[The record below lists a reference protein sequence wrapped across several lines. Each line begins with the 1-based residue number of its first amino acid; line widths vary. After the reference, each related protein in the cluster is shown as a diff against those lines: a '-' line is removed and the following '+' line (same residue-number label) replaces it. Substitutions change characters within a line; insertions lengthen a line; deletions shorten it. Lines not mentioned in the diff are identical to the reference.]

1 MQMRRIS
8 LALVL
13 FAAVISAAS
22 ARQNNN
28 PAAAFDGVREFIK
41 QQLGERRLPSVA
53 VAVARDGRIIWE
65 EAFGWADSEKRIP
78 ATPHT
83 MYSLAS
89 ISKPFTATGLMIL
102 KERGRIE
109 LDRPINEYL
118 GEAKIAVRVGNPADA
133 TVRRVA
139 NHTAGLPLHYQFFY
153 EDEQYRA
160 PSRDETIRRY
170 GACVTA
176 PGERYQY
183 SNLGYGI
190 LDHVIARVSGRSYND
205 FMREEVFLP
214 LGLTHTSV
222 NIGPGLEKHQAVRYG
237 TDGSPIPF
245 YDFDH
250 PGGSAV
256 YASAHDL
263 VRFGMFH
270 LKAHLSDQKAILKD
284 ETIDELQ
291 QATVKTGGNSGYGIG
306 WGTNESPGGRRVVSH
321 SGGMGGVS
329 TLLRLYPAEKLAI
342 VVLSNAS
349 SNLPGQVMERIA
361 AVVAPETARGQGGQN
376 QPPPDFKPASELLG
390 AWQGKVHT
398 YKGELSFKLL
408 FQPDGDVHAQIG
420 TQLKT
425 LLNRAQFRDGY
436 LSGVFT
442 SDIGTEDAN
451 RTRYSLALS
460 LKLRGNVLNG
470 AMTAQSLPGRRVGNA
485 LTHWV
490 ELKKE

>member
-1 MQMRRIS
+1 MRRVS
-8 LALVL
+8 LALLL
-13 FAAVISAAS
+13 FAAVITAAS
-22 ARQNNN
+22 ARQKNS
-28 PAAAFDGVREFIK
+28 PDAFDRVREFIK
-41 QQLGERRLPSVA
+41 RQLAERRLPSIA
-53 VAVARDGRIIWE
+53 VAVARDGQIVWE
-65 EAFGWADSEKRIP
+65 EAFGWADTEKRVP
-78 ATPHT
+78 ATQHT

-89 ISKPFTATGLMIL
+89 ISKPITATGLMIL
-102 KERGRIE
+102 KERGRVE

-118 GEAKIAVRVGNPADA
+118 GEAKIAVRVGKPAEA

-153 EDEQYRA
+153 EDESYRA

-170 GACVTA
+170 GNCVTA

-190 LDHVIARVSGRSYND
+190 LDHVITRVSGRSYAD

-222 NIGPGLEKHQAVRYG
+222 NIGPGLEKYQAIRYSGDG
-237 TDGSPIPF
+237 TPIPF

-284 ETIDELQ
+284 ETIDEMQL
-291 QATVKTGGNSGYGIG
+291 ATVDMGPNTGYGIG
-306 WGTNESPGGRRVVSH
+306 WVTTQYSGGRRRVEH

-329 TLLRLYPAEKLAI
+329 TLLRLYPAEKIAI
-342 VVLSNAS
+342 VVLGNAS
-349 SNLPGQVMERIA
+349 STLPGQVMDQIV
-361 AVVAPETARGQGGQN
+361 AVVAPETARSPGTQN
-376 QPPPDFKPASELLG
+376 QAPQGQDFKPSDALLG

-398 YKGELSFKLL
+398 YKGELSFRLL
-408 FQPDGDVHAQIG
+408 FQPDGDVHAKLG
-420 TQLKT
+420 SQLIT
-425 LLNRAQFRDGY
+425 LLSRPQFRDGY
-436 LSGVFT
+436 LSGSFAG
-442 SDIGTEDAN
+442 DIGTEDAN
-451 RTRYSLALS
+451 RTRYLLQLS
-460 LKLRGNVLNG
+460 LNLRGDVLNG
-470 AMTAQSLPGRRVGNA
+470 AMTAQSVAMGRRVGNA